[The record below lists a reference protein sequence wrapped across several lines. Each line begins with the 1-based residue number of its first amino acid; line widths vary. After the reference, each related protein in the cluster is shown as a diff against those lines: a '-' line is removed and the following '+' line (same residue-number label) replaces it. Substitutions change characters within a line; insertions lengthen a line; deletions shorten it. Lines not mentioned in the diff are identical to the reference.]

1 MEKKNLKI
9 EPALARLEEIVRQLE
24 SEQISLEE
32 SLELFEEGVKL
43 ADSIQKKLS
52 EAQLRIKKVLEEAET
67 FKTEDFGV

>member
-1 MEKKNLKI
+1 MEKKALKI

-43 ADSIQKKLS
+43 ADSIQKRLS
-52 EAQLRIKKVLEEAET
+52 EAQVRVKKVLEESEG
-67 FKTEDFGV
+67 FKIEDFGG

>member
-67 FKTEDFGV
+67 FKAEDFGG

>member
-9 EPALARLEEIVRQLE
+9 ESALARLEEIVRQLE

>member
-24 SEQISLEE
+24 NEQISLEE

-43 ADSIQKKLS
+43 ADSIQKSLS
-52 EAQLRIKKVLEEAET
+52 EAQLRVKRVLEEAET
-67 FKTEDFGV
+67 FKTEDFGR

>member
-52 EAQLRIKKVLEEAET
+52 EAQLRIKKVLEETET
-67 FKTEDFGV
+67 FKTEDFGG

>member
-24 SEQISLEE
+24 NEQISLEE

-43 ADSIQKKLS
+43 ADSIQKSLS
-52 EAQLRIKKVLEEAET
+52 EAQLRVKRVLEEAET
-67 FKTEDFGV
+67 FKTEDFGG

>member
-67 FKTEDFGV
+67 FKTEDFEG

>member
-24 SEQISLEE
+24 NEQISLEE

-43 ADSIQKKLS
+43 ADSIQKRLS
-52 EAQLRIKKVLEEAET
+52 EAQLRVKKVLEEAET
-67 FKTEDFGV
+67 FKIEDFGE

>member
-52 EAQLRIKKVLEEAET
+52 EAQLRVKKILEEAET
-67 FKTEDFGV
+67 FKIEDFGG

>member
-43 ADSIQKKLS
+43 ADSIQKRLS
-52 EAQLRIKKVLEEAET
+52 EAQLRVKKVLEEAET
-67 FKTEDFGV
+67 FKIEDFGG

>member
-24 SEQISLEE
+24 NEQISLEE

-43 ADSIQKKLS
+43 ADSIQKRLS
-52 EAQLRIKKVLEEAET
+52 EAQLRVKKVLEEAET
-67 FKTEDFGV
+67 FRIEDFGG

>member
-43 ADSIQKKLS
+43 ADSIQKSLS
-52 EAQLRIKKVLEEAET
+52 EAQLRVKRVLEEAET
-67 FKTEDFGV
+67 FKIEDFGG